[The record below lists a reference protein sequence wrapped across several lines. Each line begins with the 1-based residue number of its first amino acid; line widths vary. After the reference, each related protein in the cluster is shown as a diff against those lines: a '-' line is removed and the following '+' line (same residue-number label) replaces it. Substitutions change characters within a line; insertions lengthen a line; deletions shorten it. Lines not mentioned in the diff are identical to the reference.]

1 MLRNYLKIA
10 WRNLVRNKAFSAINI
25 IGLAMGLA
33 CFILITLYV
42 TDELSFD
49 RFNEKANR
57 IYRVD
62 SDIKIGGSSLK
73 LAVMSDP
80 MGATLK
86 RDYPEVEAY
95 TRFFASYSRLVK
107 KGNSFIS
114 EANVV
119 HADSTLFDV
128 FTIPF
133 LQGEPKHALTEPQSV
148 VITESAAKKYFG
160 TTDAAGKSIEIK
172 EGENHFF
179 KVTGVI
185 KDFPKSASFH
195 FDFIMSMHNVDYQFG
210 NYLSNNFPTFIVL
223 KQGTDYKK
231 FEKNFK
237 QVINKYL
244 LPQAKEF
251 MQINSMDEF
260 EKGGNKLEI
269 FLTPLTSIHLH
280 SDKMGEFEA
289 NSNIQ
294 YVYIFT
300 AVALF
305 VLLIA
310 CINFMNLSTARSANR
325 SREVGIRKV
334 LGSER
339 KSLIGQF
346 LVESIITVLIALVF
360 AIMIA
365 ALVMP
370 LFNDI
375 SAKQLTISSLL
386 TGKIGIVLLLIPFV
400 VGALA
405 GSYPAL
411 YMSAFKPIAVLKGK
425 LNTGFNKS
433 TFRSILVV
441 FQFAVSVILIIGT
454 IIIYRQL
461 NYIQTTKLGFNRD
474 QVLVVNTTNANGDE
488 AARAFKTDIL
498 QLSGV
503 KSGTTAGY
511 LPVANSAR
519 SDNTFSTGTVMDSH
533 NALNMQNWQVDYDYM
548 QTLGMELVKGR
559 NFSKDFGSDSSAIII
574 NETAQGLTGFKD
586 AVGKTIYGSDGTDN
600 KLMPHTIIG
609 VVKNFHYESLRSNI
623 GPLCLRLGN
632 SNWQMAFKIGTN
644 KIAPLL
650 SQVESKYKTIF
661 PGMPFSYQFLD
672 DSFDQMYRAE
682 QRAGKVALI
691 FAVLTVM
698 IACLGL
704 FGLATY
710 MAEQRTKEI
719 GVRKVLGASVSTI
732 VNMLSKDFLKLVAIA
747 TVIAIPTA
755 WLAMHRWLQDFAYR
769 TDLGW
774 WIFAI
779 SALVVAVIAIATV
792 STQAVKAALA
802 NPVKSLRSE

>member
-1 MLRNYLKIA
+1 
-10 WRNLVRNKAFSAINI
+10 
-25 IGLAMGLA
+25 
-33 CFILITLYV
+33 
-42 TDELSFD
+42 
-49 RFNEKANR
+49 
-57 IYRVD
+57 
-62 SDIKIGGSSLK
+62 
-73 LAVMSDP
+73 
-80 MGATLK
+80 
-86 RDYPEVEAY
+86 
-95 TRFFASYSRLVK
+95 
-107 KGNSFIS
+107 
-114 EANVV
+114 
-119 HADSTLFDV
+119 
-128 FTIPF
+128 
-133 LQGEPKHALTEPQSV
+133 
-148 VITESAAKKYFG
+148 
-160 TTDAAGKSIEIK
+160 
-172 EGENHFF
+172 
-179 KVTGVI
+179 
-185 KDFPKSASFH
+185 
-195 FDFIMSMHNVDYQFG
+195 
-210 NYLSNNFPTFIVL
+210 
-223 KQGTDYKK
+223 
-231 FEKNFK
+231 
-237 QVINKYL
+237 
-244 LPQAKEF
+244 
-251 MQINSMDEF
+251 
-260 EKGGNKLEI
+260 
-269 FLTPLTSIHLH
+269 
-280 SDKMGEFEA
+280 MGEFGA
-289 NSNIQ
+289 NSSIQ
-294 YVYIFT
+294 YVYIFA

-339 KSLIGQF
+339 KSLIRQF

-360 AIMIA
+360 AIIIA

-375 SAKQLTISSLL
+375 SAKQLNISSLL

-405 GSYPAL
+405 GSYPAF

-488 AARAFKTDIL
+488 AARVFKNDIL

-503 KSGTTAGY
+503 KRGTIAGY

-519 SDNTFSTGTVMDSH
+519 SDNTFSTGTVMDTH
-533 NALNMQNWQVDYDYM
+533 NALNMQNWQVDYDYL
-548 QTLGMELVKGR
+548 QTLGIELVKGR

-574 NETAQGLTGFKD
+574 NETAESLTGFKD
-586 AVGKTIYGSDGTDN
+586 AVGKTIYGSDGPDN
-600 KLMPHTIIG
+600 KLVPHTIIG

-623 GPLCLRLGN
+623 GPLSLRLGN
-632 SNWQMAFKIGTN
+632 SNWQMAFKISTN

-650 SQVESKYKTIF
+650 SQVESKYKKIF

-691 FAVLTVM
+691 FAVLTIM

-719 GVRKVLGASVSTI
+719 GVRKVLGASVNSI
-732 VNMLSKDFLKLVAIA
+732 IRMLSKDFLRLVLIA
-747 TVIAIPTA
+747 AVVAFPVA
-755 WLAMHRWLQDFAYR
+755 WFLMHRWLQDFAFR
-769 TDLGW
+769 IDISA
-774 WIFAI
+774 WIFIAAGLLTALIALFTTTFQAI
-779 SALVVAVIAIATV
+779 
-792 STQAVKAALA
+792 KAAIA